1 MSFNK
6 IPSSASELEKLNLK
20 YFSEI
25 VEQYDLIT
33 NKHNIKDP
41 FAFDKSQPKIVKIVR
56 ALQEDVNL
64 SKLNTKN
71 VTFSFG
77 NGTRGGGG
85 ANNAGLLFERELY
98 DQIMTYLSNGIE
110 DLTKYKDA
118 VEDIM
123 ALIPKGHYPVDCDLD
138 GGKNTPRPL
147 DISSNRITTGK
158 AKGSSWDIGEAVTDL
173 TLWYA
178 KGKRKPKPLYLSLK
192 LGGTVTFVNAGVKKY
207 LMEKEMKTGEISNA
221 KGKLLLKMFSID
233 EQKFSDVFNNYT
245 GTGSGKEKVRLTN
258 LNNPIFKEF
267 MESVIGYG
275 YVLVHKVKGKVYTQM
290 IDKATMTKFINVK
303 HAEILYP
310 KDGSAKRIDIVIEMN
325 GITIKINIRN
335 KQGGVYPSHIMAD
348 YVMKH

>member
-1 MSFNK
+1 MAYNK
-6 IPSSASELEKLNLK
+6 IPKSLAELDKLNLK
-20 YFSEI
+20 YLSDIVGPFTEI
-25 VEQYDLIT
+25 SKKY
-33 NKHNIKDP
+33 NIKDP
-41 FAFDKSQPKIVKIVR
+41 FAFDPAIPGQVKIVR
-56 ALQEDVNL
+56 SLQEDVKA
-64 SKLNTKN
+64 STFNTPN
-71 VTFSFG
+71 VKFTFG

-98 DQIMTYLSNGIE
+98 AQIQIYLESGIE
-110 DLTKYKDA
+110 YVTQYKDA

-123 ALIPKGHYPVDCDLD
+123 ALIPAGHHPVDCDLD

-147 DISSNRITTGK
+147 DISSSRITTGK
-158 AKGSSWDIGEAVTDL
+158 KAGSWDIGKAVTDL

-178 KGKRKPKPLYLSLK
+178 KGRSEPKALYLSLK

-207 LMEKEMKTGEISNA
+207 LMEKEMVTGEISNA

-245 GTGSGKEKVRLTN
+245 GKGSGKEKVKLTN

-267 MESVIGYG
+267 MQSVIGYG
-275 YVLVHKVKGKVYTQM
+275 YVLVHKVRGKVYTQM
-290 IDKATMTKFINVK
+290 IDKATMNKFINVK
-303 HAEILYP
+303 SAEILYP

-335 KQGGVYPSHIMAD
+335 KQGGLYPSHIMAD
-348 YVMKH
+348 YVMEH